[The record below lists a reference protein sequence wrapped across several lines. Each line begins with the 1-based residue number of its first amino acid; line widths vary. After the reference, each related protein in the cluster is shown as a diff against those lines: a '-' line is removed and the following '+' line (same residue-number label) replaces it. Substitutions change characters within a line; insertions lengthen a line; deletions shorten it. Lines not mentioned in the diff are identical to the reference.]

1 MRHYLAKPERLKTGK
16 RMTSAILGTTQSS
29 FGSLCLQPASH
40 PSTNEV
46 RPCLASDI
54 RRDRARLEWC
64 GHRPASLRDSLGIVK
79 NRART
84 FLVVEWIRICLPI
97 QGTWVWSLVREDPTC
112 CRATK
117 PMCPQLLRPTH
128 PKACAPQQ
136 EKPPQWE
143 ARTPQLESSPVC
155 HKQRKPTQRNES
167 RRPSTAK
174 NK

>member
-54 RRDRARLEWC
+54 RQNRAHLGWC

-84 FLVVEWIRICLPI
+84 FPVVEWIRICLPM
-97 QGTWVWSLVREDPTC
+97 QGHGFDPWSGKIP
-112 CRATK
+112 RAAE
-117 PMCPQLLRPTH
+117 QLSP
-128 PKACAPQQ
+128 CAPKYWGPRTLKPVLLNKRSHRN
-136 EKPPQWE
+136 EKP
-143 ARTPQLESSPVC
+143 AHL
-155 HKQRKPTQRNES
+155 N
-167 RRPSTAK
+167 
-174 NK
+174 